1 MNNYFIYNDFM
12 SDVKVVSEKL
22 NTYKKRLL
30 DLTARNRMIHSNFQS
45 RTKLHFRFIDEL
57 PNQLFKKLKGGM
69 DFLSL
74 PEPEGD
80 PQDEDTIEF
89 KNALEIAM
97 LSDQEY
103 IDSIKAIEENED
115 DNFNEE
121 SEVALRSLKNKVRRE
136 LGMPQFNDE
145 SFSIIEHARFNN
157 INPSYDLPYSD
168 DEDFSEAERH
178 NDKKIQTLMLPE
190 TLKSY
195 VRSIFSRYKIDVRE
209 YGVNPLFICFGFLE
223 WTESASSDVKRY
235 SPLLCLQVEFDETNK
250 RNNLRIVSA
259 GDEISIN
266 HSLDQRLKKDFDLNL
281 PEIHSEEGEEDEEGE
296 EAGINIE
303 NYLKEVQK
311 KVADKKN
318 WKVRNWA
325 SFGIYPSQLMPIYL
339 DVENLE
345 ESNFSDLL
353 EDLVIGGFLDDKDS
367 ISSDLY
373 DIDDEEISSHVP
385 ALINPADASQ
395 FSAIYDVVRGNN
407 LVIKGPPGT
416 GKSQTIT
423 NMIAA
428 LMFQGKSVL
437 FVAQKQAALD
447 VVKNNLIAAG
457 FEKYLL
463 EVFSVKGKRKIMQ
476 SLEERLNT
484 KKPKE
489 PKDFFKK
496 FESLHKI
503 KQRLNEHAKILGSEF
518 GETQT
523 TVHNIIWDIPE
534 VDFEIPAEL
543 QDQFKS
549 FDAFAI
555 SEDQLKNDIDNLKFL
570 KNEHEKTFNT
580 EDENKLEISQIKK
593 IISNPLEIKEIEK
606 DIKSIADVITPVE
619 EKFTKQLDINPFL
632 NDLSDKDYQEG
643 ILNLFYSSG
652 GVESGIWKI
661 VRLASTQN
669 GQDLI
674 FDLLKARNEYKEHID
689 NYAIA
694 KEFINRNFDLE
705 NNLYSNNEIKKA
717 IVSLKNTHIFSF
729 LFSQWRQARNLF
741 NDLYKKNEKPKGK
754 DAAKLLTKYL
764 AYIENKQVYKTNI
777 DRSLEQINSIS
788 KKIVEQENL
797 LDKDSLNQFDDS
809 LFTEVISFIKKVDD
823 KFINYWISEPNT
835 IIEYIDLLNECEK
848 NINPNVNKL
857 LTRFDLELGPKI
869 IDDIRFLINLK
880 NSPVTLS
887 VYMSWLN
894 TKHQFEKKELIDFHE
909 AFTMLGLEN
918 KNIENVYKN
927 IVRKRQHKAIY
938 DQYPELGEFRSDLI
952 NKYRHDLAKFDH
964 ELLDLSK
971 DIVASKTH
979 SQQSNA
985 PEGNSSGRV
994 IDKTDMGL
1002 INHIAGQ
1009 ERGRTTIR
1017 QMFKR
1022 AGDAAISL
1030 KPCTLMS
1037 PLAVSQTLEL
1047 KEIYDVLIIDE
1058 ASQMRPELSLPAI
1071 ARSRQVIIVGDEK
1084 QLPPYDGFR
1093 KISEEDENDEDF
1105 ADESILDMALTVLKS
1120 PRELLY
1126 HYRSKHEDLIRFS
1139 NYEFYKNLMIPV
1151 TASPDHPN
1159 KGIKNIFLE
1168 DGRYLS
1174 SSSGGSGGINPTE
1187 AERVVDEVIK
1197 LMETRPRESIGVAT
1211 MNVKQTRLIEN
1222 IYQLKRNENQKIRA
1236 YERFWQEEKD
1246 GLNEFFIKNLENV
1259 QGDERDTIVISTVYG
1274 PHSSADEPR
1283 GKVMQRFGDINKEN
1297 GWRRLNVLFT
1307 RAKNQIILVTSL
1319 LPGDIDDKGK
1329 KRGVQVLK
1337 KYLAYAEKPDIL
1349 EGVKNT
1355 SDIESP
1361 FQKWAIDQINALDG
1375 FSCDWEIGVRGYR
1388 IDIGVKH
1395 KDYPNGYIL
1404 AVETDGASYHS
1415 SVSARDRDYQ
1425 RQKILEGY
1433 GWHFHR
1439 IWSTDWLYDPLSVKE
1454 KLYEAMNG
1462 RLKKCL
1468 EELAE
1473 HKKLEQESK
1482 QENAHTDNF
1491 DLSNEILSIEY
1502 SNTKVA
1508 DWMNIDKSSF
1518 TKDSYKDELR
1528 KGIDAIIRIESP
1540 ISLELLVEKIRK
1552 AHGFSRAGQE
1562 IRETINS
1569 LIVDKATT
1577 SHNEQVFIWSDEHDC
1592 QNHNLCRYPLE
1603 GYRDI
1608 DDIAPEEIKV
1618 IKKHLEE
1625 QVDKDVKNIGYYLGY
1640 SQVTS
1645 NTLNKIK
1652 EKLI

>member
-195 VRSIFSRYKIDVRE
+195 VRSIFRRYKIDVRE

-223 WTESASSDVKRY
+223 WTESSSSDVKRY
-235 SPLLCLQVEFDETNK
+235 SPLLCLQVEFDQTNK

-266 HSLDQRLKKDFDLNL
+266 HSLDQRLKKDFDLRL

-311 KVADKKN
+311 KVADKKK

-353 EDLVIGGFLDDKDS
+353 EDLVIGGFLDDKDNT
-367 ISSDLY
+367 SSDLY
-373 DIDDEEISSHVP
+373 DVDDEEISSCVP

-395 FSAIYDVVRGNN
+395 FSAIYDVVKGNN

-503 KQRLNEHAKILGSEF
+503 KQRLNEHAKILGSKF

-570 KNEHEKTFNT
+570 KNEHEKTFKT

-593 IISNPLEIKEIEK
+593 IISNPLKIKEIEK

-652 GVESGIWKI
+652 GVESGVWKI

-674 FDLLKARNEYKEHID
+674 FELLKARNEYKEHID
-689 NYAIA
+689 NYEIA

-705 NNLYSNNEIKKA
+705 NNLYSNNEIKKS
-717 IVSLKNTHIFSF
+717 IVLLKNTHIFSF

-741 NDLYKKNEKPKGK
+741 NDLYKKNDKPKGK

-777 DRSLEQINSIS
+777 DKSLEQINSIS
-788 KKIVEQENL
+788 IKIVEQENL
-797 LDKDSLNQFDDS
+797 LDKDSLSQFDDS

-869 IDDIRFLINLK
+869 IEDIRFLINLK

-909 AFTMLGLEN
+909 VYLMLNLEN
-918 KNIENVYKN
+918 ENLENVYKN
-927 IVRKRQHKAIY
+927 IVRKKQHKAIY
-938 DQYPELGEFRSDLI
+938 DQYPELGQFRSDLI
-952 NKYRHDLAKFDH
+952 NKYRHDLAK
-964 ELLDLSK
+964 LDAEQLGLSI
-971 DIVASKTH
+971 DIVATKTH
-979 SQQSNA
+979 NQQSHA
-985 PEGNSSGRV
+985 PEGTSRGRV
-994 IDKTDMGL
+994 KDYTDMGL

-1009 ERGRTTIR
+1009 TRPKTTIR
-1017 QMFKR
+1017 QIFER
-1022 AGDAAISL
+1022 ASDAAISL

-1037 PLAVSQTLEL
+1037 PLAVSQALDL
-1047 KEIYDVLIIDE
+1047 KEMYDVLIIDE
-1058 ASQMRPELSLPAI
+1058 ASQMRPELALPAI
-1071 ARSRQVIIVGDEK
+1071 ARSKQVIIVGDEK

-1093 KISEEDENDEDF
+1093 SKILEEGENDEDF
-1105 ADESILDMALTVLKS
+1105 ADESILDMALTRFKS
-1120 PRELLY
+1120 PRQLLY
-1126 HYRSKHEDLIRFS
+1126 HYRSQHEDLINFS
-1139 NYEFYKNLMIPV
+1139 NDEFYNNLIIPV

-1159 KGIKNIFLE
+1159 KGIKHIFLE
-1168 DGRYLS
+1168 NGRYLS
-1174 SSSGGSGGINPTE
+1174 SSSGGTGGINPEE
-1187 AERVVDEVIK
+1187 AKRVVDEVIE

-1211 MNVKQTRLIEN
+1211 MNVKQAKLIET
-1222 IYQLKRNENQKIRA
+1222 IYQNKRNVNQKIRA
-1236 YERFWQEEKD
+1236 YERYWQEEKE

-1259 QGDERDTIVISTVYG
+1259 QGDQRDTILISTVYG
-1274 PHSSADEPR
+1274 PRDSSADEAR
-1283 GKVMQRFGDINKEN
+1283 KVHQNFADINKEH

-1307 RAKNQIILVTSL
+1307 RAKNQIVLVTSL
-1319 LPGDIDDKGK
+1319 LPGDIRSET
-1329 KRGVQVLK
+1329 RGVQVLK
-1337 KYLAYAEKPDIL
+1337 RYLVHAEKHNIS
-1349 EGVKNT
+1349 EYIKNT
-1355 SDIESP
+1355 SDIKSP
-1361 FQKWAIDQINALDG
+1361 FQRWAADQINALDG
-1375 FSCDWEIGVRGYR
+1375 FSCDWDIGTSGYK

-1404 AVETDGASYHS
+1404 AVESDGATYHS
-1415 SVSARDRDYQ
+1415 SKSARDRDYQ

-1439 IWSTDWLYDPLSVKE
+1439 IWSTDWLYDPLAVKD
-1454 KLYEAMNG
+1454 KLYEALDS
-1462 RLKKCL
+1462 RLNMCL

-1473 HKKLEQESK
+1473 NKKLEEES
-1482 QENAHTDNF
+1482 
-1491 DLSNEILSIEY
+1491 L
-1502 SNTKVA
+1502 
-1508 DWMNIDKSSF
+1508 
-1518 TKDSYKDELR
+1518 
-1528 KGIDAIIRIESP
+1528 
-1540 ISLELLVEKIRK
+1540 
-1552 AHGFSRAGQE
+1552 
-1562 IRETINS
+1562 
-1569 LIVDKATT
+1569 
-1577 SHNEQVFIWSDEHDC
+1577 
-1592 QNHNLCRYPLE
+1592 
-1603 GYRDI
+1603 
-1608 DDIAPEEIKV
+1608 
-1618 IKKHLEE
+1618 
-1625 QVDKDVKNIGYYLGY
+1625 
-1640 SQVTS
+1640 
-1645 NTLNKIK
+1645 
-1652 EKLI
+1652 